1 MNPSYSSASNTN
13 QGLLTKVPRIT
24 IHFWILKLLSTA
36 MGEATS
42 DYLVHHL
49 DPYVAV
55 ALGFLGFLAALI
67 LQFASS
73 EYVPWIYWSLVVM
86 VAIFGTMVADATHIA
101 LGVPYYVSTIA
112 FAILLTLV
120 FATWYKVEGSLSI
133 HSIHTRRRELFY
145 WAAVLS
151 TFAMGT
157 AVGDMTATTLR
168 LGYLPSGILFIVL
181 FLLAG
186 LGYVLLRVN
195 AVLSFWF
202 AYVMTRPLGASFADW
217 FGKPKSM
224 TGLGYGD
231 GIVAGVFT
239 VLIVLFVTYL
249 SAGRRSRVPRKNH
262 KAMRR

>member
-1 MNPSYSSASNTN
+1 
-13 QGLLTKVPRIT
+13 
-24 IHFWILKLLSTA
+24 
-36 MGEATS
+36 
-42 DYLVHHL
+42 
-49 DPYVAV
+49 
-55 ALGFLGFLAALI
+55 
-67 LQFASS
+67 
-73 EYVPWIYWSLVVM
+73 
-86 VAIFGTMVADATHIA
+86 
-101 LGVPYYVSTIA
+101 
-112 FAILLTLV
+112 
-120 FATWYKVEGSLSI
+120 ATWHKVEGSLSI

-231 GIVAGVFT
+231 GLVAGVFT

>member
-1 MNPSYSSASNTN
+1 M
-13 QGLLTKVPRIT
+13 TKVPRIT

-112 FAILLTLV
+112 FAIL
-120 FATWYKVEGSLSI
+120 
-133 HSIHTRRRELFY
+133 
-145 WAAVLS
+145 
-151 TFAMGT
+151 
-157 AVGDMTATTLR
+157 
-168 LGYLPSGILFIVL
+168 
-181 FLLAG
+181 
-186 LGYVLLRVN
+186 
-195 AVLSFWF
+195 
-202 AYVMTRPLGASFADW
+202 
-217 FGKPKSM
+217 
-224 TGLGYGD
+224 
-231 GIVAGVFT
+231 
-239 VLIVLFVTYL
+239 
-249 SAGRRSRVPRKNH
+249 
-262 KAMRR
+262 